1 MFSYFFQ
8 YEQLNGESVEKLR
21 ALIEIKETVQH
32 RKHLDS
38 SIDFIGRLIFGFEK
52 GPSMLEAVRATGQ
65 PLVDDWD
72 CLKRMV
78 SILIFLIRLWHK
90 ACTWSS
96 LLLHIRIQSVS
107 SWTYLILMAFARCG
121 FSNPIVVHLLSMA
134 WSTWERLQ
142 TFATVV
148 YLRWKWGSQASALAA
163 ATTRRGGARW
173 LRDTALDDR
182 DQ

>member
-1 MFSYFFQ
+1 
-8 YEQLNGESVEKLR
+8 
-21 ALIEIKETVQH
+21 
-32 RKHLDS
+32 
-38 SIDFIGRLIFGFEK
+38 
-52 GPSMLEAVRATGQ
+52 
-65 PLVDDWD
+65 LVDDWD

-96 LLLHIRIQSVS
+96 LLLHIRIQSVC
-107 SWTYLILMAFARCG
+107 WTYLILMDFARCG

-148 YLRWKWGSQASALAA
+148 YLRWKWGSRASALAA
-163 ATTRRGGARW
+163 ATTRRGGARC
-173 LRDTALDDR
+173 LRDTALDDKR
-182 DQ
+182 SIAKPPEVCCPLCLCASSYYLETVWTHDHLYISSSTYVRTYVK